1 MGKQFQVSQ
10 EVTILGISLFMLGL
24 GLGPLV
30 VGPISEIY
38 GHRAVYS
45 VSFSYFFVVMFPV
58 AFAPNISTSLVCWN
72 HRHRVTPWYNPTAV
86 YLVFRFLAGYFG
98 AAFLSV
104 AGGSVSAMFPNSEV
118 ATYVALAC
126 TLFLFACQC
135 LMV

>member
-45 VSFSYFFVVMFPV
+45 VSFSYFFVVMFPI
-58 AFAPNISTSLVCWN
+58 AFAPNISTSLGVLESSD
-72 HRHRVTPWYNPTAV
+72 A
-86 YLVFRFLAGYFG
+86 
-98 AAFLSV
+98 
-104 AGGSVSAMFPNSEV
+104 E
-118 ATYVALAC
+118 
-126 TLFLFACQC
+126 
-135 LMV
+135 